1 MKLCIQEEHL
11 HGEEQEIESSKLTT
25 SGSYYFHILA
35 VDNAGN
41 SREYISEAVTIKS
54 GYAISTPQDF
64 QNMGSNLSASYYVVN
79 DIDMNGFNFKRITG
93 CFQGTLNGQG
103 HTISNLTINNT
114 VTSSDGYSKACI
126 FQKARN
132 ATFENILFKNVN
144 LTSASAYVGV
154 LMADAEGSSGTN
166 NSITIKKV
174 GIVGSLSAKGYV
186 GSFVGK
192 TIGNIKL
199 NFENCYARTN
209 FSVVGYDMGGFV
221 GENVKSATIEVLNSY
236 WFGKTSAAHRTGP
249 FRGGDTASNNNQSTG
264 GITLTNSFYNKTLF
278 TLSVPEVTAGK
289 GLTTA
294 EFTNS
299 SNFTGWDFD
308 NTWYMSDA
316 GYPELKFN

>member
-1 MKLCIQEEHL
+1 
-11 HGEEQEIESSKLTT
+11 
-25 SGSYYFHILA
+25 
-35 VDNAGN
+35 
-41 SREYISEAVTIKS
+41 
-54 GYAISTPQDF
+54 
-64 QNMGSNLSASYYVVN
+64 MGSNLSASYYVVN
-79 DIDMNGFNFKRITG
+79 DIDMNGFDFKRITG

-114 VTSSDGYSKACI
+114 VTSSDGYNKACI

-154 LMADAEGSSGTN
+154 LMAEADGSSGTN
-166 NSITIKKV
+166 NIITIKKV
-174 GIVGSLSAKGYV
+174 GIVGSLSAKGAV
-186 GSFVGK
+186 GSFVGEVS
-192 TIGNIKL
+192 GNIKL
-199 NFENCYARTN
+199 SFENCYARTN

-221 GENVKSATIEVLNSY
+221 GDQSGLKTDKSTIEVFDSY

-249 FRGGDTASNNNQSTG
+249 FRGGMSIGNNNNQSTG

-308 NTWYMSDA
+308 NTWYMSDV

>member
-41 SREYISEAVTIKS
+41 SREYISEAVTIKN

-79 DIDMNGFNFKRITG
+79 DIDMADFDFKCISSG
-93 CFQGTLNGQG
+93 KFSGKLDGQG
-103 HTISNLTINNT
+103 HTISNLTIT
-114 VTSSDGYSKACI
+114 DGGI
-126 FQKARN
+126 FKYLIN
-132 ATFENILFKNVN
+132 STFENILFKNVN
-144 LTSASAYVGV
+144 LSGGGGV
-154 LMADAEGSSGTN
+154 LASEQDNSGT
-166 NSITIKKV
+166 STIRKV
-174 GIVGSLSAKGYV
+174 GIVGSVDSNDTNTSLST
-186 GSFVGK
+186 GSFIGK
-192 TIGNIKL
+192 CWGYQVNIT
-199 NFENCYARTN
+199 FENCYAKVDVAKTRK
-209 FSVVGYDMGGFV
+209 GCYDKGGFV
-221 GENVKSATIEVLNSY
+221 GDESSGANITVINSY
-236 WFGKTSAAHRTGP
+236 WYGSTGGIYRTGP